1 VKAQLGRLAA
11 LEGMLAGMIYG
22 QCMNHEDLGN
32 GFVSFN
38 RRYMYGALTW
48 CTENYAKI
56 ADQIRELMGGGI
68 FMMPA
73 NITVMHDSDLRDT
86 FESYW
91 GSSAHSAVQ
100 RMKVF
105 KLAWDMLGSE
115 FASRHWQYERFY
127 AGPPYVVR
135 DHSFREAPWA
145 EFRARVT
152 SLLDSYDVPVASTD
166 ANDQPLAVATA
177 AE

>member
-1 VKAQLGRLAA
+1 
-11 LEGMLAGMIYG
+11 
-22 QCMNHEDLGN
+22 
-32 GFVSFN
+32 
-38 RRYMYGALTW
+38 
-48 CTENYAKI
+48 
-56 ADQIRELMGGGI
+56 
-68 FMMPA
+68 
-73 NITVMHDSDLRDT
+73 
-86 FESYW
+86 
-91 GSSAHSAVQ
+91 
-100 RMKVF
+100 MKVF

-152 SLLDSYDVPVASTD
+152 SLLDSYDVPEAPASIID
-166 ANDQPLAVATA
+166 GRPKVVSA